1 MTVGKR
7 EASSSNL
14 NAPGGL
20 GAGDSKTW
28 LLLRVTVAKTMTVKA
43 QPPERRA
50 FDGPGCSSRGQ
61 VKTGGCRIGGWAGG
75 E

>member
-50 FDGPGCSSRGQ
+50 FDGPGC
-61 VKTGGCRIGGWAGG
+61 
-75 E
+75 